1 MKRKYKSTLLNKKYY
16 LPFFLI
22 VLFSIACHSS
32 KTVIKTSQ
40 KVEKYFRISGKV
52 EQRSNYCGGARPTAE
67 ILARFAIP
75 KPFPAKTFYIKEGNS
90 NTLKAKLITSFTT
103 KEDGSFSFQLPKGI
117 YSIIVAEQ
125 LHPISAKDLEN
136 KNQKVDEQCL
146 QKWWKTPY
154 SIIEVKDLNNSPLY
168 FLFEHQCRIK
178 QDIPCITYIGPLP
191 Q

>member
-1 MKRKYKSTLLNKKYY
+1 MRIKNKSFLLTKKYS
-16 LPFFLI
+16 LFILV
-22 VLFSIACHSS
+22 VLMFSISCHSS
-32 KTVIKTSQ
+32 KKGIENKSKENNFVTIT
-40 KVEKYFRISGKV
+40 GKV
-52 EQRSNYCGGARPTAE
+52 DQIFNYCGGARPTKE
-67 ILARFAIP
+67 LLENFAKP
-75 KPFPAKTFYIKEGNS
+75 RPFPDKTFYIKEGTT
-90 NTLKAKLITSFTT
+90 NTEKAKVITSFTT
-103 KEDGSFSFQLPKGI
+103 KADGSFSFQLPKGI

-154 SIIEVKDLNNSPLY
+154 SVLEVKDLNNSPLY